1 MSISQIKSLLDRYI
15 AGNVTSQEQ
24 QLVEQWLEENS
35 QHNTEWKLM
44 NNKDKA
50 IWLLQLYRDINN
62 SITGKEAKEGNDI
75 PMDPLLP
82 WYKKFWLPVAAMLI
96 VSIGAGVYYFLLP
109 RQERTVPVSV
119 TAPKL
124 ENDALPGT
132 NRAILTLD
140 NGKTILLDDSQDG
153 VLAKQGGTAV
163 SKQGENLMYNAK
175 GSNGKPAP
183 VVFNTLTTPR
193 GGQYKLVLSDGS
205 KVWLN
210 ASSSVRYPVLFAGD
224 KREVEITGEVY
235 FEISHLSAKT
245 LKGEAAKRIPFTVK
259 VNMPGRE
266 GAVVE
271 VLGTHFNINAYDDED
286 AVSTTLLE
294 GSIKVSPSQQ
304 KLLGGAVVMK
314 PGEQARLNRK
324 GLQLVKE
331 VNTEEAVAWKNRLF
345 MMSGTPIPAVLR
357 QLARWYDVDIVYGN
371 GIPEGHITGD
381 MPMDMNLSEVLK
393 VMELS
398 GVHFKI
404 DNKKIIVNPQKR

>member
-96 VSIGAGVYYFLLP
+96 VSIGTGVYYFLLP

-124 ENDALPGT
+124 KNDALPGT

-175 GSNGKPAP
+175 GSNGKPVP

-210 ASSSVRYPVLFAGD
+210 ASSSIRYPVPFAD
-224 KREVEITGEVY
+224 NKREVEVTGEAY
-235 FEISHLSAKT
+235 FEISHLTADASKRKT
-245 LKGEAAKRIPFTVK
+245 TKAIPFIVK
-259 VNMPGRE
+259 VNTPGRA
-266 GAVVE
+266 GAIVE

-286 AVSTTLLE
+286 ALSTTLLE
-294 GSIKVSPSQQ
+294 GSIKISPSQQ
-304 KLLGGAVVMK
+304 KSLEGAIVMK

-324 GLQLVKE
+324 GFLQLFKE
-331 VNTEEAVAWKNRLF
+331 VNIEETVAWKNGLF
-345 MMSGTPIPAVLR
+345 MMNGAAIPAVLR
-357 QLARWYDVDIVYGN
+357 QLARWYDVDIVYADGK
-371 GIPEGHITGD
+371 PEGRITGD
-381 MPMDMNLSEVLK
+381 IPMDMNLSEVLK

-404 DNKKIIVNPQKR
+404 DNKKIIVNL